1 MGWASLGDAPVRRV
15 SVVAIDVEAGI
26 EAIPPIGATGV
37 ESPAPQ
43 PVAFGGVVIGTV
55 AKGHAVQQVRSPM
68 SMTMMVWRLRVLRE
82 NKDSA
87 AELALVTVPVVLVKM
102 LQAQREAFRRRR
114 KWR

>member
-1 MGWASLGDAPVRRV
+1 
-15 SVVAIDVEAGI
+15 
-26 EAIPPIGATGV
+26 
-37 ESPAPQ
+37 
-43 PVAFGGVVIGTV
+43 
-55 AKGHAVQQVRSPM
+55 M

-114 KWR
+114 EWR